1 LELHTVHH
9 PPKVTDTASN
19 NGFVAAAVGIIFDTK
34 NYDKSVT
41 TGQVAII
48 DKFFDSL
55 SYDKTD
61 NPKADVAYGE
71 LLNAVDTNNRW
82 VYKGSVTTP
91 PCARTVYWNVV
102 KTVYPIKKK
111 HLDAYRDT

>member
-48 DKFFDSL
+48 DNFFESL
-55 SYDKTD
+55 KYNEKND
-61 NPKADVAYGE
+61 PKSNVAYGE

-91 PCARTVYWNVV
+91 PCDKTVYWNVV
-102 KTVYPIKKK
+102 KTVYPIK
-111 HLDAYRDT
+111 

>member
-1 LELHTVHH
+1 MELHTVHH

-19 NGFVAAAVGIIFDTK
+19 NGFAAAAVGIIFDTK

-48 DKFFDSL
+48 DKFFESL
-55 SYDKTD
+55 KYNEKNDPTA
-61 NPKADVAYGE
+61 NVAYGE

-91 PCARTVYWNVV
+91 PCDKTVYWNVV
-102 KTVYPIKKK
+102 KTVYPIK
-111 HLDAYRDT
+111 